1 AETLFPVLRLL
12 VEGESGGRA
21 IRALRRAIDEV
32 ERVLSAPFTVWIEGV
47 LLPGA
52 SPAQR
57 ARAVDPQERFLETFA
72 RALTASRSPSPTA
85 QRFARFAWQA
95 LLAPHREARAHA
107 RSGLVPPPSLAAD
120 LDWTEAQLLLPA
132 RRPFRAS
139 PPSRPPGMAR
149 RAPIGAPSRPR
160 PPPPARPAPTP
171 APASSPP
178 PPSPPTRTGPRPS
191 SSSSR
196 AASSAPSHR
205 TALRAWRDGHRSV
218 RHAVSG
224 RHFAPRVRQFFLDP
238 FVQIG
243 RMAPRRPAAR

>member
-1 AETLFPVLRLL
+1 MHLGRGEQRRLERRRAIALACQERLAAEGPGAATLEDLARDAGLSKQNLLFYFGDKADLWAEAVVAAAETLFPVLRRL

-107 RSGLVPPPSLAAD
+107 RSGLVPAPSLAAD
-120 LDWTEAQLLLPA
+120 LDWTEAQLVLLA
-132 RRPFRAS
+132 RSLFRA
-139 PPSRPPGMAR
+139 
-149 RAPIGAPSRPR
+149 
-160 PPPPARPAPTP
+160 
-171 APASSPP
+171 
-178 PPSPPTRTGPRPS
+178 
-191 SSSSR
+191 
-196 AASSAPSHR
+196 
-205 TALRAWRDGHRSV
+205 
-218 RHAVSG
+218 
-224 RHFAPRVRQFFLDP
+224 
-238 FVQIG
+238 
-243 RMAPRRPAAR
+243 